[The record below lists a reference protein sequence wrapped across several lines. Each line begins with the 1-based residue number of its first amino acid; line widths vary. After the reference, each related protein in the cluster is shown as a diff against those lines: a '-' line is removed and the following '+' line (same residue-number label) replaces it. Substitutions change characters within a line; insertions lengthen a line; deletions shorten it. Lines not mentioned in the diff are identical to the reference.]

1 MTESTQQDR
10 TDAGPTVVLVHGAF
24 ADSSSWNGVV
34 ARLLR
39 DGHPVVAMAN
49 PLRSLSGDADLLRDL
64 LDGLDGPIVL
74 AGHSYGGSVMSE
86 AAEGHP
92 RVRALVYVASFLLE
106 EGESTGEL
114 AGRFPGNELGGA
126 LRPVPVRGPGG
137 QPVDDLYIE
146 QERFGPV
153 FAADVPADAAALM
166 AVTQRPIIGDALA
179 DKATRAAWR
188 SIPSWTLVTRQD
200 LAVPAEAQRFMAERA
215 GSHVVEVDASHAV
228 TVSQPDVVAELI
240 EEAVRATAS

>member
-10 TDAGPTVVLVHGAF
+10 TDAGPMVVLVHGAF

-34 ARLLR
+34 ARLRR

-49 PLRSLSGDADLLRDL
+49 PLRSLSADADLLRDL

-92 RVRALVYVASFLLE
+92 RVRALVYVASFLIE

-188 SIPSWTLVTRQD
+188 TIPSWTLVTRQD

-240 EEAVRATAS
+240 EEAVRATAG